1 MNFRHLKIFITVCEE
16 KNMTKAAKKL
26 FISQP
31 SVSQAIAEMEEYYQ
45 VRLFE
50 RLSRKIYLTKAGEDL
65 LSYAYHLVAL
75 NQKMEEAVRKNG
87 RRQTVVLGATVT
99 IGTYVLPGLLFKLK
113 EYRDRLE
120 IKTVVENTKLIEGG
134 ILSSRLDLGLV
145 EGEINSVDLE
155 VKPFCED
162 ELVLICHK
170 DHPLAQKNT
179 ITLQDLQDQPF
190 FVREEGSGSRAL
202 FLNAMKKRGV
212 PVKIQGEFNNTE
224 GIKLATLHNL
234 GLGVVSKLSL
244 SRHDHDLVIL
254 PVADLSLTRLFS
266 LVYHKNKYI
275 SRELARLMEYIETN
289 GESQARSV
297 S

>member
-1 MNFRHLKIFITVCEE
+1 MNFRHLEIFITVCEE

-50 RLSRKIYLTKAGEDL
+50 RLSRKIYITKAGEDL
-65 LSYAYHLVAL
+65 LSYAYHIVAL
-75 NQKMEEAVRKNG
+75 NQEMEEVARKNG
-87 RRQTVVLGATVT
+87 CRQTVVLGATVT
-99 IGTYVLPGLLFKLK
+99 IGTYVLPGLLSKLK
-113 EYRDRLE
+113 EGHDGLE
-120 IKTVVENTKLIEGG
+120 IKTVVENTELIEKD

-145 EGEINSVDLE
+145 EGEINSADLE
-155 VKPFCED
+155 VRPFCEN

-179 ITLQDLQDQPF
+179 ITLQELQDQPF

-202 FLNAMKKRGV
+202 FLGAMKKRGV
-212 PVKIQGEFNNTE
+212 PVKIQGVFNNTE
-224 GIKLATLHNL
+224 GIKIATMYNL
-234 GLGVVSKLSL
+234 GLGVVSKISI
-244 SRHDHDLVIL
+244 SRHDQDLVIL
-254 PVADLSLTRLFS
+254 PVADLSLTRHFS

-275 SRELARLMEYIETN
+275 SRDMAGLMEYIRTN
-289 GESQARSV
+289 GGSQIRSA